1 MVLLWNETP
10 QNLAEIDHY
19 LFSRLRRKW
28 LALEGNKIQT
38 TIKVDTDKIKG
49 FEIPIEANLIWPKLF
64 SNPTVHFPLT
74 AVGNFSIVN
83 LTISNPTTS
92 PIIIQILP
100 LVIYPDS
107 DSLLDIL
114 SDELSIPPLINP
126 IELNETLMFSL
137 RDTEL
142 FTLRPGSP
150 TPKLREEVEKII
162 EGPVPRFTL
171 TMLLRPGMSARV
183 RIGFLPSDYSLRSS
197 MMIIRNNLTVIEPIV
212 LYGRG
217 ARINMAIDDKSANSQ
232 PLLFE
237 LEPKHLDDC
246 ANPRRQL
253 HRMPTTLT
261 VRRSFAVYNNGEV
274 GFSVVN
280 ISISGAPC
288 ENRGFRVLNCDKFRL
303 EPNET
308 SYLDI
313 SVFILLTFYFLS
325 MKQHF
330 QVFMHMNG
338 TPWSYNLAAVV
349 PKHLLSMCHSALPRP
364 PFEALMYQTCVLAL
378 MFCLI
383 CMISCAYLEGDR
395 VVLYAYKQQFLQGQ
409 QKLVFNLNDTDDQKV
424 AQVEDIGVEVG
435 DFYRREFRKI
445 SSDTGIIQKIFW
457 HTLNFVLRVFS
468 YVWPFLRRENNRRE
482 NTSTTATIKVSQQ
495 LPLVDL
501 IDVVDTTNIKK
512 ELQQQNNQQNNQQNS
527 QQQHVLNNKE
537 ATIINRIKKKSF
549 VDTTNIEKHQNNNK
563 NNNIVLNVEKRT
575 QHQRKVKTKEKH
587 LLKQQEQQQE
597 EDVFE
602 NEKEKQ
608 QNNNNQTSNKTSNK
622 TLNGKNSNKENIHVL
637 KNVCDST
644 REMFLSVSSSSSL
657 GEAVMTSSII
667 NDSVVLFNDNQP
679 PKPFKRNDFQ
689 LRNTSTTSEE
699 DGGQQQQNWR
709 KNSSLDDEDNKSN
722 NNRRN
727 DVLNKYSE
735 TEETSAEESEIPE
748 WADEEEEEE
757 HEKRDI
763 DEDFEQL
770 AAQSASLFNTSNKND
785 DDDENKI
792 EKLISKLVKEYR
804 ERLLRIYRGRKSLD
818 LGEMLVALP
827 PDLTCNICSG
837 DNKSLSSSNNV
848 ASQENNP
855 DNPPRRKSVGGI
867 LEEGIKKKTKHQQII
882 KADFCLI

>member
-1 MVLLWNETP
+1 MSTTLPLQILRVSFLNKDPRFSLSMVNKTFIHNSKLKPWIAKNLANISFVPEASCPQDCYLGIPLNSPDGQWFSYGMKLP

-28 LALEGNKIQT
+28 LALEGKKIQT
-38 TIKVDTDKIKG
+38 TVKVDTDKIKG

-197 MMIIRNNLTVIEPIV
+197 MMIIRNNLTVIEPII

-288 ENRGFRVLNCDKFRL
+288 ENRGFRVLNCDKFSYTPDFL
-303 EPNET
+303 FSINEAT
-308 SYLDI
+308 L
-313 SVFILLTFYFLS
+313 
-325 MKQHF
+325 

-395 VVLYAYKQQFLQGQ
+395 VVLCAYKQQFLQGQ

-445 SSDTGIIQKIFW
+445 SSDAGIIQKIFW

-482 NTSTTATIKVSQQ
+482 NTSTTTTIKVSQQ

-501 IDVVDTTNIKK
+501 IDVVDTTNIKT
-512 ELQQQNNQQNNQQNS
+512 EQNTQQNNQQNI

-549 VDTTNIEKHQNNNK
+549 VDTTNIEKHQNNIEK
-563 NNNIVLNVEKRT
+563 HQKHQNNIVLNVEKRT

-608 QNNNNQTSNKTSNK
+608 QNNNNQNNNNNNKTSNK
-622 TLNGKNSNKENIHVL
+622 TKISNKENIHVL

-657 GEAVMTSSII
+657 GEAVMTSSI
-667 NDSVVLFNDNQP
+667 NDNQP

-727 DVLNKYSE
+727 DVSNKYSE

-757 HEKRDI
+757 HEKRMG
-763 DEDFEQL
+763 
-770 AAQSASLFNTSNKND
+770 
-785 DDDENKI
+785 KI
-792 EKLISKLVKEYR
+792 
-804 ERLLRIYRGRKSLD
+804 
-818 LGEMLVALP
+818 
-827 PDLTCNICSG
+827 
-837 DNKSLSSSNNV
+837 
-848 ASQENNP
+848 
-855 DNPPRRKSVGGI
+855 
-867 LEEGIKKKTKHQQII
+867 
-882 KADFCLI
+882 

>member
-1 MVLLWNETP
+1 MSTTLPLQILRVSFLNKDPRFSLSMVNKTFIHNSKLKPWIAKNLANISFVPEASCPQDCYLGIPLNSPDGQWFSYGMKLP

-28 LALEGNKIQT
+28 LALEGKKIQT
-38 TIKVDTDKIKG
+38 TVKVDTDKIKG

-197 MMIIRNNLTVIEPIV
+197 MMIIRNNLTVIEPII

-313 SVFILLTFYFLS
+313 SYTPDFLFS
-325 MKQHF
+325 INEATL

-395 VVLYAYKQQFLQGQ
+395 VVLCAYKQQFLQGQ

-424 AQVEDIGVEVG
+424 SQVEDIGVEVG

-445 SSDTGIIQKIFW
+445 SSDAGIIQKIFW

-468 YVWPFLRRENNRRE
+468 YVWPFLRREN
-482 NTSTTATIKVSQQ
+482 TSASTTTTTIKVSQQ

-501 IDVVDTTNIKK
+501 INVVDTTNIKK
-512 ELQQQNNQQNNQQNS
+512 
-527 QQQHVLNNKE
+527 
-537 ATIINRIKKKSF
+537 R
-549 VDTTNIEKHQNNNK
+549 TT
-563 NNNIVLNVEKRT
+563 
-575 QHQRKVKTKEKH
+575 
-587 LLKQQEQQQE
+587 KQ
-597 EDVFE
+597 
-602 NEKEKQ
+602 
-608 QNNNNQTSNKTSNK
+608 
-622 TLNGKNSNKENIHVL
+622 
-637 KNVCDST
+637 
-644 REMFLSVSSSSSL
+644 
-657 GEAVMTSSII
+657 
-667 NDSVVLFNDNQP
+667 P
-679 PKPFKRNDFQ
+679 
-689 LRNTSTTSEE
+689 
-699 DGGQQQQNWR
+699 
-709 KNSSLDDEDNKSN
+709 
-722 NNRRN
+722 
-727 DVLNKYSE
+727 
-735 TEETSAEESEIPE
+735 
-748 WADEEEEEE
+748 
-757 HEKRDI
+757 
-763 DEDFEQL
+763 
-770 AAQSASLFNTSNKND
+770 
-785 DDDENKI
+785 
-792 EKLISKLVKEYR
+792 
-804 ERLLRIYRGRKSLD
+804 
-818 LGEMLVALP
+818 
-827 PDLTCNICSG
+827 
-837 DNKSLSSSNNV
+837 
-848 ASQENNP
+848 
-855 DNPPRRKSVGGI
+855 
-867 LEEGIKKKTKHQQII
+867 TKHPTTTCF
-882 KADFCLI
+882 K